1 MITQD
6 AFTRGINLIEAILQ
20 KMNGLSVRRIKAIRE
35 ILMLFLSFR
44 GRINFEQMG
53 RQGDLSEKS
62 YRLHFEKA
70 FDWVTFN
77 KELISST
84 CSNELCIGFDPSYIS
99 KSGKHTPGLG
109 YYFSGVAGSYKRGL
123 EIGSL
128 AVIDI
133 KQNTA
138 YHLKS
143 TTTPTQLSKNQRK
156 EGDPTLVDHYLNTIL
171 DSKEELQKISSILV
185 VDGYFAKRKFI
196 KGITNESELEVICRL
211 RDDANLRY
219 LYKGNRK
226 SGKGRPKLYDGKIDT
241 KNLDKRRAKLVEQTT
256 EYRIYEIVVN
266 SVGLKMNINLCYVEF
281 LNPNGKVRVVKLF
294 FSTNCKRPGSQ
305 ILKYYRSRFQ
315 MEFIF
320 RDAKQYCGLENCQAR
335 SKNKLDFHF
344 NASLSSVNV
353 AKSILRNQLKTEQP
367 MSYSINDIKM
377 KFQNYKLV
385 KRIFSIF
392 GLDHKLIKIDHRYNH
407 LLNYGSIAA

>member
-6 AFTRGINLIEAILQ
+6 AFTKGQSLIDTILQ
-20 KMNGLSVRRIKAIRE
+20 KMIGLHVRRTKAIKE

-53 RQGDLSEKS
+53 RQGDLTEKS
-62 YRLHFEKA
+62 YRHHFEKL
-70 FDWVTFN
+70 FDWMAFN
-77 KELISST
+77 KKLISSK
-84 CSNELCIGFDPSYIS
+84 CSDELCIGFDPSYIS

-109 YYFSGVAGSYKRGL
+109 YYFSGVSGSYKRGL
-123 EIGSL
+123 EIGNL

-143 TTTPTQLSKNQRK
+143 TTTPTQVSRKQRK
-156 EGDPTLVDHYLNTIL
+156 KEDPTLVDHYLNTIL
-171 DSKEELQKISSILV
+171 ESKQELQKISSILV

-196 KGITNESELEVICRL
+196 EGITNQSELEVICRF

-219 LYKGNRK
+219 LYNGKK
-226 SGKGRPKLYDGKIDT
+226 KTGKGRPKKYDGKIDT
-241 KNLDKRRAKLVEQTT
+241 KNIDKRRAKLVEQTA
-256 EYRIYEIVVN
+256 EYNTYEIVVR
-266 SVGLKMNINLCYVEF
+266 SVGLKMNVKLSYVEF
-281 LNPNGKVRVVKLF
+281 LNQNGTVKMVKLF
-294 FSTNCKRPGSQ
+294 FSTNCQRSGSQ

-335 SKNKLDFHF
+335 SENKLDFHF
-344 NASLSSVNV
+344 NASLTSVNV
-353 AKSILRNQLKTEQP
+353 AKMTLRFETEITQP
-367 MSYSINDIKM
+367 ISYSINNLKV
-377 KFQNYKLV
+377 KLQNYKLI
-385 KRIFSIF
+385 KRIFSIY
-392 GLDHKLIKIDHRYNH
+392 GLDHKLIKIHNKYDQII
-407 LLNYGSIAA
+407 NYGTIAA